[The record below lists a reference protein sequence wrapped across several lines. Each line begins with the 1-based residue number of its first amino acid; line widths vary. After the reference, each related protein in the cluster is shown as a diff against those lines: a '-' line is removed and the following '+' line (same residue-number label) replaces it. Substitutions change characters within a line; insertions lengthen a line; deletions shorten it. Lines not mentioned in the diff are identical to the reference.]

1 MWWESRSG
9 RRCQRGLPG
18 GTPGQESRASVT
30 EVPVQPKHPPPRT
43 SDTGDYPSCPGG
55 FTLSWFRVACLS
67 DPLPEIRL
75 QERLD
80 ICNQEGQRR
89 TRRPHISRQ
98 QKETHRLCPPS
109 LSAGSTVRSKTS
121 QKSTMWALNI
131 WILCFPLAITIATP
145 HTALVPNWGL
155 EVT

>member
-1 MWWESRSG
+1 MVGKPQWQAVPARAARGNSWAGEQNKCHRSPSAA
-9 RRCQRGLPG
+9 Q
-18 GTPGQESRASVT
+18 
-30 EVPVQPKHPPPRT
+30 T
-43 SDTGDYPSCPGG
+43 SSSPDIGDYPSCPGG

-89 TRRPHISRQ
+89 TRRLHISRQ